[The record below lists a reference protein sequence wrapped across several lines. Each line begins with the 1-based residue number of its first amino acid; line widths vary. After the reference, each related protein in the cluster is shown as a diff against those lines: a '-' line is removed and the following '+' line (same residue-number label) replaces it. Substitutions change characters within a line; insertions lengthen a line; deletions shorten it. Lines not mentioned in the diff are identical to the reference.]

1 MHSKSLTVRVPAST
15 SNLGSGFD
23 TLSAALNLHLILRVE
38 VIGEG
43 ETEWVQGD
51 SPQTAFPEENNLVAK
66 ALDGA
71 ASQFGIKLPG
81 LRISMHNPIPLQR
94 GLGSSAAAIIG
105 GIKIAERLHGEPLSQ
120 KQIFQVAYP
129 LEGHPDNLAASL
141 TGGWVLSL
149 CRNDQIEVHRLTSN
163 LSVRFVLAVPE
174 KSVSTQEAR
183 AILPD
188 SYSLQDATYNLQRC
202 ALLIHALS
210 AGRKELL
217 SEAMSDRL
225 HQPFRSRLVSGM
237 EELLDVDE
245 LDEEMASSLLGICI
259 SGSGSTMVALAD
271 GHFEEI
277 GQWMVRVFSRH
288 DTEASYQ
295 VRDLD
300 MEGAQVLTD

>member
-141 TGGWVLSL
+141 TGGGHNWTL
-149 CRNDQIEVHRLTSN
+149 DW
-163 LSVRFVLAVPE
+163 
-174 KSVSTQEAR
+174 KAR
-183 AILPD
+183 SP
-188 SYSLQDATYNLQRC
+188 
-202 ALLIHALS
+202 
-210 AGRKELL
+210 
-217 SEAMSDRL
+217 
-225 HQPFRSRLVSGM
+225 
-237 EELLDVDE
+237 
-245 LDEEMASSLLGICI
+245 
-259 SGSGSTMVALAD
+259 
-271 GHFEEI
+271 
-277 GQWMVRVFSRH
+277 W
-288 DTEASYQ
+288 
-295 VRDLD
+295 
-300 MEGAQVLTD
+300 